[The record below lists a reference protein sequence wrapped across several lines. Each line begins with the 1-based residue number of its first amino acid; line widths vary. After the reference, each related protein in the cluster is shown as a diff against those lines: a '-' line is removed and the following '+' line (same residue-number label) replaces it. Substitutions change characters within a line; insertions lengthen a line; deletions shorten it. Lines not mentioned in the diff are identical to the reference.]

1 MSKLNPSLEHDSQV
15 LDTKLAN
22 EGYTRGT
29 DEYNRQMDLQN
40 KNAEDARTSAILGAG
55 QYGQQLQGMDL
66 AQGQFANQ
74 AYGQQVTTD
83 AALRDQPINEIST
96 LMNGGQVSL
105 PQFQGYQGGQVA
117 NTPIGDYYMQNAQMA
132 NQNYQQQVGLAAQQN
147 AALYGAIGNVAGMGL
162 YGGLKMSDRRV
173 KTDIQRIGEWLN
185 GLPIYLFRFIGQ
197 PLLHIGFMAQD
208 VEKFRPEAV
217 VEINGIKHVNYALAM
232 RS

>member
-1 MSKLNPSLEHDSQV
+1 
-15 LDTKLAN
+15 
-22 EGYTRGT
+22 
-29 DEYNRQMDLQN
+29 MDL
-40 KNAEDARTSAILGAG
+40 S
-55 QYGQQLQGMDL
+55 
-66 AQGQFANQ
+66 QGQFANN
-74 AYGQQVTTD
+74 ATDQQLKQDLAV
-83 AALRDQPINEIST
+83 RNQPINEVSALT
-96 LMNGGQVSL
+96 SGSQVSL
-105 PQFQGYQGGQVA
+105 PQTTAYQSGQVA

-217 VEINGIKHVNYALAM
+217 VEINGIKHVHYALAM